1 MTEKPLYTV
10 IAGEK
15 IYELVNNSG
24 KSLSKWTRTDTR
36 KKSPATPALVVS
48 VHIGEEN

>member
-24 KSLSKWTRTDTR
+24 KSLSKATHAELQTKF
-36 KKSPATPALVVS
+36 KKF
-48 VHIGEEN
+48 I